1 MPYYTGVG
9 SRETP
14 LTEQKK
20 LRFVGHWLARYGFI
34 LRSGAAD
41 GADTAFEQ
49 GCNHVNGGKK
59 IYLPWKNFNKR
70 FDIRFTEIS
79 TAAFELAATLHPGW
93 KYLKQGAQKLHARN
107 TYQVLGEFLDSP
119 SDFTVCW
126 TDDGAETIEQI
137 TSKTGGTATAI
148 RLSCLKGIP
157 VFNLRNEASVERF
170 KTFLKDKYN
179 IVLGQQNATVLHL

>member
-14 LTEQKK
+14 EEMMKK
-20 LRFVGHWLARYGFI
+20 IRYLARWLAMKGFI

-41 GADTAFEQ
+41 GSDTAFEQ
-49 GCNHVNGGKK
+49 GCDKVNGGKK
-59 IYLPWKNFNKR
+59 IYLPWKNFNRR
-70 FDIRFTEIS
+70 FDIRFIELSEAAVQLAS
-79 TAAFELAATLHPGW
+79 TIHPGW
-93 KYLKQGAQKLHARN
+93 VHLKQGGQKLHTRN

-126 TDDGAETIEQI
+126 TPDGAETIDKL
-137 TSKTGGTATAI
+137 TNKTGGTATAI

-157 VFNLRNEASVERF
+157 VFNLRNESSVERL

-179 IVLGQQNATVLHL
+179 IVLGEQNATILHL